1 MAEVLRLYPPV
12 LVFSLYLF
20 HHKAIVDVDVCA
32 AVRLI
37 AGIYFEDFLPFNP
50 GLMMMIS

>member
-12 LVFSLYLF
+12 LVFFSLSLS
-20 HHKAIVDVDVCA
+20 KAIVDVDVCAA